1 MNGGGADN
9 LDEIFKRKKRIATEL
24 VPKNAFA
31 SLING
36 HGEEQQE
43 LFELKLPSQI
53 RIQPVAFDPST
64 YEIEDPISFKN
75 DAGILKERECA
86 VDNIIRYRVVDGA
99 SENINDV
106 ETGI

>member
-1 MNGGGADN
+1 
-9 LDEIFKRKKRIATEL
+9 
-24 VPKNAFA
+24 
-31 SLING
+31 
-36 HGEEQQE
+36 
-43 LFELKLPSQI
+43 
-53 RIQPVAFDPST
+53 VAFDPST